1 MSRHLKRLV
10 APKSW
15 LIPRKT
21 YVWAVKSRPGPHP
34 IEKSLPLAMI
44 IRDVLHYADTATEAK
59 RIISSGEIFV
69 DEKVVKDYKRPVGL
83 MDVLSIPKTRDY
95 FRVMIDRRGKIR
107 IVKINENDAKWKLVR
122 IENKTTLKGNKNQIN
137 AHDGRN
143 ITADEKY
150 NTGDTLKIELS
161 SQKIIDRYPLAK
173 GNTAFITGGKHVG
186 ETAKIT
192 DYGVVKSSRPN
203 IVYFEKFSTTKEH
216 IFVAGK
222 IKSEVPLPEVSVI

>member
-1 MSRHLKRLV
+1 MSRHMKRLV
-10 APKSW
+10 APRSW
-15 LIPRKT
+15 PIPRKT
-21 YVWAVKSRPGPHP
+21 YVWTVKSHSGPHGLDR
-34 IEKSLPLAMI
+34 SLPLLII
-44 IRDVLHYADTATEAK
+44 IRDVLHYADTAAEAK

-69 DEKVVKDYKRPVGL
+69 DGKVVEDYKRPIGL

-137 AHDGRN
+137 AHDGKN
-143 ITADEKY
+143 ITTDEKY
-150 NTGDTLKIELS
+150 NTGDTLKIEIP

-192 DYGVVKSSRPN
+192 DYGVVKSPKPN

-222 IKSEVPLPEVSVI
+222 TKSEVPLPEVSVI